1 MGAQG
6 GEARASCP
14 RSGAPAPAPGA
25 ASPKADG
32 LSFPGNLK
40 GHRCPRLASQTSAAG
55 DQTGCRQGADL
66 TEETSGES
74 AWTEVLGEGAGEPAS
89 DVRAGGGKAR
99 HCRGHWVS
107 VGKMLLSLK
116 EGGVGGGPGSGRHH
130 GTA

>member
-1 MGAQG
+1 MRKGQGEQRARGRAARAQSWGVGAQG

-40 GHRCPRLASQTSAAG
+40 GRRCPRLASQTSAAG
-55 DQTGCRQGADL
+55 EQTGCRQGADL

-74 AWTEVLGEGAGEPAS
+74 AWTEVLGEGGGEPACPRPKS
-89 DVRAGGGKAR
+89 EQEEVR
-99 HCRGHWVS
+99 
-107 VGKMLLSLK
+107 L
-116 EGGVGGGPGSGRHH
+116 
-130 GTA
+130 GTAEATGCS